1 MSEAA
6 KSHGTLTSLAD
17 IKEYRGVLSWV
28 ASIDHKQIGIMYILS
43 GFFFLLVGV
52 AEAMIMRVQLA
63 RPANH
68 LISPE
73 TYDQLFTMHGTTMV
87 FLMAMPLLFGFSVY
101 LVPLMIGAR
110 DMAFPRLNAFGFWIY
125 FFGALMLYFSFLAGG
140 APAAGWFSYAP
151 LTERGYSFDH
161 GIDYWALSLLVMG
174 AGSVATGINLI
185 VTVLTLR
192 APGMTLRRVPLFVWM
207 VFINGIL
214 VVLAMP
220 PLNAALV
227 MILTDRLLNTHFF
240 TPATGGSV
248 LMWQNYFWMFGHPEV
263 YILVLPA
270 FGVIS
275 EVIPVF
281 SRKVMYGYGLMA
293 TSTVA
298 IAFLSFGVWIHH
310 MFATGLGFA
319 VLYIFAASSMLIAVP
334 TGIKVFNWIAT
345 MWGGTIRFTTAMLF
359 ATAFLIQ
366 FTIGGLSGITFA
378 AIPLDWQLTDSYF
391 VVAHIHYVLLG
402 GTLFAMVA
410 GTYYW
415 FPKVTGRL
423 MSERLGKWNFW
434 LMVIGFN
441 GTFAVLHILGVL
453 GMPRRVYTYPDRP
466 YFGLMHSVSTH
477 FAYVLV
483 LGLLVFVFNMIWSL
497 FKGKV
502 AGPDP
507 WDAWTLEWTTSSPP
521 PPENFERVQTVR
533 GRRPLWD
540 LKHGA
545 EAGAGKEGQ

>member
-6 KSHGTLTSLAD
+6 ESHVAITSLAD

-52 AEAMIMRVQLA
+52 AEAMIMRLQLA

-125 FFGALMLYFSFLAGG
+125 FFGALMLYLSFLAGG

-151 LTERGYSFDH
+151 LTEKGYSFDH

-207 VFINGIL
+207 VFVNGIL

-345 MWGGTIRFTTAMLF
+345 MWGGTIRFTTSMLF

-366 FTIGGLSGITFA
+366 FTIGGLSGVTFA

-423 MSERLGKWNFW
+423 LSERLGKWNFW

-453 GMPRRVYTYPDRP
+453 GMPRRAYTYPDRP
-466 YFGLMHSVSTH
+466 YFGLMHSLSTH
-477 FAYVLV
+477 FAYLLV

-507 WDAWTLEWTTSSPP
+507 WDAWTLEWSTSSPP

-540 LKHGA
+540 LKHAA
-545 EAGAGKEGQ
+545 EAATRKEGP

>member
-1 MSEAA
+1 
-6 KSHGTLTSLAD
+6 
-17 IKEYRGVLSWV
+17 
-28 ASIDHKQIGIMYILS
+28 
-43 GFFFLLVGV
+43 
-52 AEAMIMRVQLA
+52 
-63 RPANH
+63 
-68 LISPE
+68 
-73 TYDQLFTMHGTTMV
+73 
-87 FLMAMPLLFGFSVY
+87 
-101 LVPLMIGAR
+101 
-110 DMAFPRLNAFGFWIY
+110 
-125 FFGALMLYFSFLAGG
+125 
-140 APAAGWFSYAP
+140 
-151 LTERGYSFDH
+151 
-161 GIDYWALSLLVMG
+161 
-174 AGSVATGINLI
+174 
-185 VTVLTLR
+185 
-192 APGMTLRRVPLFVWM
+192 
-207 VFINGIL
+207 
-214 VVLAMP
+214 
-220 PLNAALV
+220 
-227 MILTDRLLNTHFF
+227 
-240 TPATGGSV
+240 
-248 LMWQNYFWMFGHPEV
+248 
-263 YILVLPA
+263 
-270 FGVIS
+270 
-275 EVIPVF
+275 
-281 SRKVMYGYGLMA
+281 MYGYGLMA

-366 FTIGGLSGITFA
+366 FTIGGLSGVTFA

-453 GMPRRVYTYPDRP
+453 GMPRRAYTYPDRP
-466 YFGLMHSVSTH
+466 YFGLMHSLSTH

-507 WDAWTLEWTTSSPP
+507 WDAWTLEWSTSSPP

-540 LKHGA
+540 LKHAA
-545 EAGAGKEGQ
+545 EAAAGKEGP